1 MRILIH
7 DYAGHPF
14 QAQLSRELARRGSEV
29 FHIYAGYNTTPRGN
43 LGIEDK
49 DPQGLRIDGVY
60 SKDPL
65 NKYSFYTR
73 WRQEVEYGRLISD
86 RIRSIRPHTVISANT
101 PLDSQRE
108 MLKTCKK
115 QNVKFVYWLQD
126 VLGIAAYRLL
136 QDRYS
141 YFGSLVGKHHIRMER
156 NMLRDS
162 DHVVVI
168 AEDFQP
174 IIEGWGVSQDKIT
187 VIPNWAALDEMPVR
201 TKINHWSVESKLDNK
216 FCFLYT
222 GSMGLKHN
230 PALLLQLAKHYEE
243 NEAICIVVI
252 SEGLGAQW
260 LLEQKESLSL
270 NNLILMD
277 YQEYEVMPDVLG
289 SADVLVAM
297 LTPAA
302 SEFSVPSKVLS
313 YMCANRPLL
322 VSIPNDNLMAKII
335 MDYRMG
341 YAVPPMDISGFVKAA
356 DDLVEHPEY
365 CGTFGNNARAYA
377 EKHFNIEKIGD
388 SFERILCPQ

>member
-1 MRILIH
+1 MRVLIH

-14 QAQLSRELARRGSEV
+14 QVQLSRELARRGCEV
-29 FHIYAGYNTTPRGN
+29 FHLYAGYNPTPRGN
-43 LGIEDK
+43 LGISVNDS
-49 DPQGLRIDGVY
+49 PGLQIEGVY
-60 SKDPL
+60 TRKPL
-65 NKYSFYTR
+65 NKYSFFTR
-73 WRQEVEYGRLISD
+73 WRQEVEYGRLMSE
-86 RIRSIRPHTVISANT
+86 RIKAIRPDAVISANT
-101 PLDSQRE
+101 PLDSQKE
-108 MLKTCKK
+108 ILETCKK
-115 QNVKFVYWLQD
+115 QNVRFIYWLQD
-126 VLGIAAYRLL
+126 VLGIAAYKLL
-136 QDRYS
+136 YDRYL
-141 YFGSLVGKHHIRMER
+141 YLGSMVGKYHIRMEK

-168 AEDFQP
+168 AEDFQTF
-174 IIEGWGVSQDKIT
+174 IEGLGVSRDKIT

-201 TKINHWSVESKLDNK
+201 SKVNHWSVENNLDKK

-230 PALLLQLAKHYEE
+230 PALLLHLAKHYKE
-243 NEAICIVVI
+243 NEDICIVVI

-297 LTPAA
+297 LTSRA

-313 YMCANRPLL
+313 YMCASRPLL

-335 MDYRMG
+335 KEHNLG
-341 YAVPPMDISGFVKAA
+341 YAVLPMDTSRFLKSAEK
-356 DDLVEHPEY
+356 LVEHSDLRE
-365 CGTFGNNARAYA
+365 TFGNKAREYA
-377 EKHFNIEKIGD
+377 VEKFNIREIGD
-388 SFERILCPQ
+388 AFVCVIMD